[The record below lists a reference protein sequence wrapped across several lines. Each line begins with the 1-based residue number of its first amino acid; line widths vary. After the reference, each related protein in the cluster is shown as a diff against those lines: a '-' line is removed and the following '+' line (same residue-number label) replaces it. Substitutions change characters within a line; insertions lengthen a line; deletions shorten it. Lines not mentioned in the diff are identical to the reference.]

1 MPMIYLNEMSLRGSV
16 GTIAAG
22 ILGLAASMPAAAADV
37 TVTVSATVAQ
47 VCLCSSNT
55 ATVSIGSIDPSQ
67 PGPATGSGTF
77 SYRCTSGVTPSFSGA
92 LTTIDLEKGT
102 DKMTATLSYS
112 PATIETGT
120 GLGSGQAKTRTIN
133 ASIAQTEYEN
143 KPAGLYT
150 KNYTITM
157 TP

>member
-1 MPMIYLNEMSLRGSV
+1 MIYSDAMSLRGSL

-22 ILGLAASMPAAAADV
+22 ILGLVAAMPAAAADV

-47 VCLCSSNT
+47 VCVFSSNT

-92 LTTIDLEKGT
+92 LTTIDLEKGGDT
-102 DKMTATLSYS
+102 MTATLSYS
-112 PATIETGT
+112 PTTIAPGT
-120 GLGSGQAKTRTIN
+120 GLGSAQAITRTIT
-133 ASIAQTEYEN
+133 ASIAQADYEN

-150 KNYTITM
+150 KNYVITM